1 MRPDRIRGGL
11 VIGKVTAVADQEKQ
25 GRVQVQFPWLDDQ
38 LQSTWASV
46 VAPFAGN
53 DRGLY
58 WMPEVGDEVV
68 VGFIHG
74 DFSQAF
80 ILGATWN
87 GTAAAPSPDPRQRM
101 IRSKNGHTIRFVD
114 STPNA
119 GNQGALII
127 EDAHGNRVI
136 MTNSVMRITAQSTL
150 MIEADTIVLTGRPVN
165 GAAPWSRT
173 VTPSNNPI

>member
-1 MRPDRIRGGL
+1 MRPDRIRGI
-11 VIGKVTAVADQEKQ
+11 VIGKVTAVVDPQKQ

-38 LQSTWASV
+38 LQSAWASV

-53 DRGLY
+53 DRGLFF
-58 WMPEVGDEVV
+58 MPEVGDEVV
-68 VGFIHG
+68 VAFVHG

-119 GNQGALII
+119 GNEGALIV
-127 EDAHGNRVI
+127 EDAHGNRVV
-136 MTNSVMRITAQSTL
+136 MTNGVMRITAQSTL
-150 MIEADTIVLTGRPVN
+150 MIEADTIVLSGRPV
-165 GAAPWSRT
+165 GGTPPWLRT